1 MWLIRD
7 MKQDTDSQ
15 YTDAPAHLRR
25 GICRPVGAAL
35 LLWGLGCGLA
45 VAEEFQP
52 LDSIVEAAREF
63 VMQEGSGRAALTAS
77 PHNIDVG
84 PLDGRLQLVRC
95 DTELTAFAP
104 PGART
109 VGNTTVG
116 VRCNGMRPWS
126 LYVPVT
132 IRVFGDAVV
141 AVRPLAVGM
150 VLTAQDIRVAQVD
163 LGNASTSALSDPQ
176 RAVGKVLRRP
186 LLTDAVV
193 TADSLDEPRL
203 VRRDEQVTLLAEG
216 TGIEVRMMGQALADG
231 TSGELIRVR
240 NLISKRV
247 VEGIVVSAGLVRV
260 RM

>member
-1 MWLIRD
+1 

-15 YTDAPAHLRR
+15 YPDTPARR
-25 GICRPVGAAL
+25 DMAWAAL
-35 LLWGLGCGLA
+35 LFWLGGGLA
-45 VAEEFQP
+45 VAGEFQP
-52 LDSIVEAAREF
+52 LDSIVETAREF
-63 VMQEGSGRAALTAS
+63 VMQGGAGRVVPAASA
-77 PHNIDVG
+77 HNIDVG
-84 PLDGRLQLVRC
+84 PLDGRLHLARC

-104 PGART
+104 LGARS

-116 VRCNGMRPWS
+116 VRCNGARPWS

-150 VLTAQDIRVAQVD
+150 VLTAQDVRVTQVE
-163 LGNASTSALSDPQ
+163 LGNAYASALTDPQ

-193 TADSLDEPRL
+193 TVDSLDEPRL

-216 TGIEVRMMGQALADG
+216 AGIEVRMTGQALADG
-231 TSGELIRVR
+231 TSGELIQVR
-240 NLISKRV
+240 NLVSKRV

>member
-1 MWLIRD
+1 MRLIRD
-7 MKQDTDSQ
+7 MKQNTHSQ
-15 YTDAPAHLRR
+15 YTDAPARSRR
-25 GICRPVGAAL
+25 GLYQSLAAAL
-35 LLWGLGCGLA
+35 LFVLGAGLA
-45 VAEEFQP
+45 VAGEFQP
-52 LDSIVEAAREF
+52 LDSIVETARGF
-63 VMQEGSGRAALTAS
+63 VMQAAPGRAALT

-84 PLDGRLQLVRC
+84 PLDGRLHLARC

-104 PGART
+104 PGARS

-116 VRCNGMRPWS
+116 VRCNGTRPWS
-126 LYVPVT
+126 LYVPVR
-132 IRVFGDAVV
+132 IRILGDAVV
-141 AVRPLAVGM
+141 AVRPLAVGA
-150 VLTAQDIRVAQVD
+150 VLTAQDVRVAQVD
-163 LGNASTSALSDPQ
+163 LGSAYASALSDPQ

-231 TSGELIRVR
+231 SSGELIRVR
-240 NLISKRV
+240 NLLSKRV